1 MLACST
7 RIKASGYS
15 TPTSSC
21 RWACLSS
28 VALTEP
34 LCLEAD
40 AYHQPLQTGARVY
53 PTLGSEG
60 AWLLRPKDKEGG
72 SSWEHP
78 ISRRRKGT
86 DNSGA
91 CYAGSFR
98 EVSPVGPRQFEL
110 ALSLEARF
118 Y

>member
-1 MLACST
+1 MLAYST

-78 ISRRRKGT
+78 HLKEEER
-86 DNSGA
+86 N
-91 CYAGSFR
+91 
-98 EVSPVGPRQFEL
+98 RQFW
-110 ALSLEARF
+110 SLLCWKLP
-118 Y
+118 